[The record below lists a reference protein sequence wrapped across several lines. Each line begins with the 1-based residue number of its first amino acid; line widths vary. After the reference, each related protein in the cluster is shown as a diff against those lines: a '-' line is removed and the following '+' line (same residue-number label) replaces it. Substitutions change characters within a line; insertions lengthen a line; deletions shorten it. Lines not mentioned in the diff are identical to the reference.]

1 MINQDSYFSDEKI
14 EHLRTN
20 MWLEHAIL
28 VSKTEVEMQRNKILN
43 STDFL
48 TVSPFSQS
56 FIILKLSQLLMTIK
70 TIYDALELEKDSVGV
85 VSYLYIV
92 LNIISLWYI
101 IATIKKLE
109 KTNIDQ

>member
-1 MINQDSYFSDEKI
+1 
-14 EHLRTN
+14 
-20 MWLEHAIL
+20 
-28 VSKTEVEMQRNKILN
+28 
-43 STDFL
+43 
-48 TVSPFSQS
+48 
-56 FIILKLSQLLMTIK
+56 MTIK